1 MKSLAII
8 IPAYNEE
15 KKIATDLQ
23 QAFEFLE
30 KHKIPGEVIV
40 STDGIKDRTNHIV
53 RDLMKK
59 KYKNLQLITVKKK
72 VGKGAAIKRGVLAAQ
87 SERILFADAG
97 LCVPYDDALKG
108 LKLLDQGYDC
118 AIGSRAM
125 KESKILKKQPLY
137 RKIGSTVFGFIVR
150 GILGIPQ
157 YIKDTQCGFKLYTY
171 DTAEEMYGDLQSKG
185 MMFDIEILLRMK
197 KAGKKMKCFPV
208 AWKNDDDTKFNP
220 VSGSIESFI
229 EILKMKLKMG
239 L

>member
-15 KKIATDLQ
+15 KKIATDISHAL
-23 QAFEFLE
+23 EFL
-30 KHKIPGEVIV
+30 KTNKIPGEVIV
-40 STDGIKDRTNHIV
+40 STDGIKDKTNHIV
-53 RDLMKK
+53 RALMK
-59 KYKNLQLITVKKK
+59 KYKNLQLIAVKKK
-72 VGKGAAIKRGVLAAQ
+72 IGKGAAIKRGVLAAQ

-97 LCVPYDDALKG
+97 LCVPYSDALKG

-125 KESKILKKQPLY
+125 KESRILKKQPLY
-137 RKIGSTVFGFIVR
+137 RKVGSTIFGFIVR
-150 GILGIPQ
+150 GILGIPH

-171 DTAEEMYGDLQSKG
+171 DTAEEIYGDLQSKG
-185 MMFDIEILLRMK
+185 MMFDIEVLLRMK

-220 VSGSIESFI
+220 VSGSIENFI
-229 EILKMKLKMG
+229 EILKMKIKMG

>member
-1 MKSLAII
+1 MKSVAII

-15 KKIATDLQ
+15 KKIATDIQ
-23 QAFEFLE
+23 QAMNFL
-30 KHKIPGEVIV
+30 KANKIRGEVIV

-53 RDLMKK
+53 RELMS
-59 KYKNLQLITVKKK
+59 KYKNLQLISVRKK

-87 SERILFADAG
+87 SEVILFADAG

-108 LKLLDQGYDC
+108 LKILDQGYDC

-150 GILGIPQ
+150 GILGIPH

-171 DTAEEMYGDLQSKG
+171 DTAEEMYGDLRSKG

-197 KAGKKMKCFPV
+197 KAKKKMKCFPV
-208 AWKNDDDTKFNP
+208 SWKNDDDTKFNP
-220 VSGSIESFI
+220 VSGSIENFI
-229 EILKMKLKMG
+229 EILKMKVKMG